1 MAEHNHKTEQIRPRG
16 ECPGCDEI
24 HAKYD
29 ERRQNPPPGPAPLPR
44 CEECNA
50 TPSITKGRFH
60 EDWCPKGQEQQ
71 AHAVNVRAVEAG
83 LKEALDRRRQD
94 RAFMERLAA
103 RIRSDANILDALASD
118 EPGGAA

>member
-1 MAEHNHKTEQIRPRG
+1 MAEHNHQTEQIRPRG
-16 ECPGCDEI
+16 ECAGCDEI

-60 EDWCPKGQEQQ
+60 EDWCPKGQEQ
-71 AHAVNVRAVEAG
+71 ATHFENYRAVE
-83 LKEALDRRRQD
+83 KALTAKLQERRQD
-94 RAFMERLAA
+94 RAFMARLRA
-103 RIRSDANILDALASD
+103 RLESDANLLDRLAES
-118 EPGGAA
+118 